1 MSTPI
6 NQLGL
11 NKSQMPAPSYDN
23 SPEYNNSTL
32 FNNMTAG
39 GAGSNNDSLVDDL
52 LNTIESQQTMMPP
65 GTSYQNDANASGFSH
80 MTDGQAGIPPEM
92 DPNAHAMLAP
102 EYSRPEQRMAPG
114 GDLAASVHAKQS
126 LLYGDNNANSSSRY
140 NITEG
145 LNADGKTYLE
155 QLFDKL
161 KPILVVFVL
170 MFLLSLHQT
179 NRVIFGFVPQ
189 LLLENGQISVYGMLL
204 KALLAAVLYYVI
216 LLLI

>member
-11 NKSQMPAPSYDN
+11 NKGQMSSQSYDN
-23 SPEYNNSTL
+23 TEYDNATL
-32 FNNMTAG
+32 FNNMTSG

-65 GTSYQNDANASGFSH
+65 GTSYQNDHNASGFSH
-80 MTDGQAGIPPEM
+80 MTDGQAGVPPNM

-102 EYSRPEQRMAPG
+102 EYTRPEQRMAPG
-114 GDLAASVHAKQS
+114 GDLATSVRAKQT
-126 LLYGDNNANSSSRY
+126 LMYGNNEQPSYA
-140 NITEG
+140 ITEG
-145 LNADGKTYLE
+145 LNDSSKTYLE
-155 QLFDKL
+155 QLFYKS

-170 MFLLSLHQT
+170 MFILSLHQT
-179 NRVIFGFVPQ
+179 NRVIFGFVPR
-189 LLLENGQISVYGMLL
+189 LLLENGQISIYGMLL
-204 KALLAAVLYYVI
+204 KAVLAAVLYYII